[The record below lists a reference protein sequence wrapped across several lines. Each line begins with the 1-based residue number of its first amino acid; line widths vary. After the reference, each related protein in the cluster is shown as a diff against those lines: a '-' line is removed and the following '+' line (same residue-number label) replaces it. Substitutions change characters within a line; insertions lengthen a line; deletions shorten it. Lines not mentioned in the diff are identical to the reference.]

1 MLCSSFLRFAL
12 VRLRRRRCVFADVA
26 DEAEVVAKTEAEA
39 VDELKDIASAIAHAA
54 LVAII
59 VGDAVSAKCTCK
71 ISIYQRVS
79 VYLSLFVSERRRVAE
94 VTNLGASEINRNF
107 WTDLT
112 CRRDFNIEI
121 TANARC
127 WSPAGSS
134 AMLRSHLT
142 PS

>member
-39 VDELKDIASAIAHAA
+39 VDELKDIASAIAIAHAA

-59 VGDAVSAKCTCK
+59 VGDAVGAKCTCK

-79 VYLSLFVSERRRVAE
+79 ISL
-94 VTNLGASEINRNF
+94 
-107 WTDLT
+107 
-112 CRRDFNIEI
+112 
-121 TANARC
+121 
-127 WSPAGSS
+127 
-134 AMLRSHLT
+134 
-142 PS
+142 

>member
-79 VYLSLFVSERRRVAE
+79 ILVSHDKSCLSIIMFGSERNKSQFLDGFDV
-94 VTNLGASEINRNF
+94 
-107 WTDLT
+107 
-112 CRRDFNIEI
+112 
-121 TANARC
+121 
-127 WSPAGSS
+127 PA
-134 AMLRSHLT
+134 
-142 PS
+142 